1 MPVVAHI
8 RKKNVISY
16 NNDPCLVLDHAIRT
30 PPNMRSFCQM
40 TLRNLRSGK
49 VTPLRVNVGESYDI
63 LETDVRKLEYSY
75 ANGEHFTFMDPETY
89 EEVTLSKEVL
99 GEALNY
105 LVLNQSYEILFVE
118 GKPLTVNLGAS
129 VEMKVTDA
137 PEGIRGDTSGN
148 VLKACTVETGATVKV
163 PLFIKAGDKIKV
175 STEDGSY
182 LGRV

>member
-16 NNDPCLVLDHAIRT
+16 NGDPCLVVDHAIRT

-49 VTPLRVNVGESYDI
+49 VTPLRVNVGETYDI
-63 LETDVRKLEYSY
+63 LDTNNRKLEYSY
-75 ANGEHFTFMDPETY
+75 ADGDSFTFMDPETF
-89 EEVTLSKEVL
+89 EEVSLSKEIL
-99 GEALNY
+99 GDAINY
-105 LVLNQSYEILFVE
+105 LVPNQSYEVLFVD
-118 GKPLTVNLGAS
+118 GKPLTVNMNAS
-129 VEMKVTDA
+129 VEIKVTEA

-148 VLKACTVETGATVKV
+148 VQKSVTVETGMTIRV
-163 PLFIKAGDKIKV
+163 PLFIKTGDIIKI

-182 LGRV
+182 QGRA

>member
-16 NNDPCLVLDHAIRT
+16 NGEPCLVVDHAIRT

-40 TLRNLRSGK
+40 TLRNIRTGK

-63 LETDVRKLEYSY
+63 LTTDVRKLEFSY
-75 ANGEHFTFMDPETY
+75 VDGDLFTFMDPETF
-89 EEVTLSKEVL
+89 EEVSLSKEVL
-99 GEALNY
+99 GDALSY
-105 LVLNQSYEILFVE
+105 LVPSQAYDVLFVE

-129 VEMKVTDA
+129 VTVKVTDA

-148 VLKACTVETGATVKV
+148 VQKSVTVETGATIRV
-163 PLFIKAGDKIKV
+163 PLFIKTGDVIKV
-175 STEDGSY
+175 STEDGGY
-182 LGRV
+182 LGRA